1 MKYKI
6 KQITR
11 DTRAGKDIPYM
22 FMHYDFAL
30 EHGFDLNDY
39 DVVYEGDIEL
49 ENPEQRVHI
58 ENYLEHL
65 FYIFN
70 MEHPKDFKGH
80 SLSVSDV
87 VEIDGK
93 NYYCDFA
100 GWKEI
105 KKEDLKLG
113 FFESK

>member
-6 KQITR
+6 KQLPI
-11 DTRAGKDIPYM
+11 DVVKEKDLSYL
-22 FMHYDFAL
+22 FLNYSYASKN
-30 EHGFDLNDY
+30 GFDLNDY

-49 ENPEQRVHI
+49 EDPQQKVHV

-70 MEHPKDFKGH
+70 VDHPQDYKGR

-87 VEIDGK
+87 VELDGK
-93 NYYCDFA
+93 NYYCDSA
-100 GWKEI
+100 DWKLI
-105 KKEDLKLG
+105 
-113 FFESK
+113 